1 MLNSAVLSVKQ
12 LNMYIKSLL
21 DGDPHLNFVT
31 VSGEIGSLRQYAS
44 GHVYFTLKDADT
56 SLKAVMF
63 AGSAAKLPI
72 LPKEGDFVICT
83 GKVTVYERDGV
94 YQLICDT
101 ITQQGLG
108 ELAVQF
114 EMLKLKLYSEG
125 LFADEHKKT
134 IPSYP
139 QKIALVTSP
148 DGAAVHD
155 FITVAKRRYPLCE
168 IMIYPSLV
176 QGETAPKTL
185 INSLKLADR
194 DNNDVIVITRG
205 GGSKED
211 LSAFNDEA
219 LAREIYNAATPV
231 VSAVGHEIDFS
242 ISDFVADKRCPTPSA
257 AAEQILPDVA
267 EKLQYIKNTK
277 NTIAQNF
284 EKIIEYATLRLTQYK
299 NRDVFASPLKT
310 YQVYEQKIKDYKTA
324 ISNSFSVILEKNISN
339 VTALK
344 SKLVALDPNKVL
356 KRGYSVVYNNG
367 VAVKS
372 PSQIGENDRL
382 LVKTYNG
389 TAELTAKDVKAG
401 ENNG

>member
-1 MLNSAVLSVKQ
+1 MLNSAPLSVKQ

-21 DGDPHLNFVT
+21 DGDAHLNFVT

-63 AGSAAKLPI
+63 AANAAKLPV

-83 GKVTVYERDGV
+83 GRVTVYERDGV

-101 ITQQGLG
+101 VTQQGLG

-125 LFADEHKKT
+125 LFADEHKKP

-155 FITVAKRRYPLCE
+155 FITVAQRRYPLCE
-168 IMIYPSLV
+168 IVIYPSLV

-185 INSLKLADR
+185 INSLKLADS
-194 DNNDVIVITRG
+194 DNNDIIVITRG

-219 LAREIYNAATPV
+219 LAREIYKATTPV

-257 AAEQILPDVA
+257 AAEQILPDIT
-267 EKLQYIKNTK
+267 EKLLHIKNAK
-277 NTIAQNF
+277 NNILQIF
-284 EKIIEYATLRLTQYK
+284 EKIIEYAGLRLTQYK
-299 NRDVFASPLKT
+299 NREVFASPYKT
-310 YQVYEQKIKDYKTA
+310 YQVYEQKLKDHKTA
-324 ISNSFSVILEKNISN
+324 ISNLYLTIIQKNISS
-339 VTALK
+339 VTAIK
-344 SKLVALDPNKVL
+344 SKLMALDPQKVL
-356 KRGYSVVYNNG
+356 KRGYSVVYSNG
-367 VAVKS
+367 VAVTS
-372 PSQIGENDRL
+372 PTQIDENARL
-382 LVKTYNG
+382 LIKTHNG
-389 TAELTAKDVKAG
+389 VAELTAKDVKAG
-401 ENNG
+401 VNNG